1 MASQMMRVGR
11 NFGLSGYPGYIFL
24 QKIRYG
30 YGAQRYDEKR
40 VILHNWY
47 SALRAYLPELY
58 HVEDEGDN
66 HQKKRKEYAEII
78 APLIADVAKEMDESR
93 NQYRPTFE
101 NPDSYDPM
109 EAQYETLLEGI
120 KERLDVIT
128 AKTHLIDSAR
138 MEDDDGEL
146 MAG

>member
-58 HVEDEGDN
+58 KIDDDGETYIKRRTEYVEKI
-66 HQKKRKEYAEII
+66 H
-78 APLIADVAKEMDESR
+78 PLIVEVASEMEISR
-93 NQYRPTFE
+93 KLYKPTFE
-101 NPDSYDPM
+101 NPETYDPM

-128 AKTHLIDSAR
+128 AKTHIIDSAR
-138 MEDDDGEL
+138 AEDGDEEM

>member
-1 MASQMMRVGR
+1 MGSQMMRVGR
-11 NFGLSGYPGYIFL
+11 NFGLAGYPGYIFL

-30 YGAQRYDEKR
+30 YGPQRYDEKR

-47 SALRAYLPELY
+47 SALRAYLPVLY
-58 HVEDEGDN
+58 HIDDDGDTYR
-66 HQKKRKEYAEII
+66 KKREEYGTKIRPLIDDAAKEIEASRKEY
-78 APLIADVAKEMDESR
+78 
-93 NQYRPTFE
+93 RPSFE
-101 NPDSYDPM
+101 NPDTYDPM

-128 AKTHLIDSAR
+128 AITHLIDAAK
-138 MEDDDGEL
+138 MEDDDEGL

>member
-1 MASQMMRVGR
+1 MASPRVGKI
-11 NFGLSGYPGYIFL
+11 GLVGYPGYIFL

-40 VILHNWY
+40 IILHNWY

-58 HVEDEGDN
+58 HVEDDGETYA
-66 HQKKRKEYAEII
+66 KKRKEYTDKLL
-78 APLIADVAKEMDESR
+78 PLIIEVSNEMENARSPD
-93 NQYRPTFE
+93 YYKPTFE
-101 NPDSYDPM
+101 DTDTYDPM

-128 AKTHLIDSAR
+128 AKTHIIDKGQL
-138 MEDDDGEL
+138 DDDEEL
-146 MAG
+146 VAG